1 MTGNSPTPSRD
12 DTDAFSS
19 DTSCELFEMANS
31 PPTITSPGGVTDCCS
46 PGTEE
51 MKGAFI
57 DDTWGI
63 NEYTDFFESIPPW
76 LWDANELYKGMPCYC
91 TVYDRS
97 IILCTVYG
105 GLCKCKESK
114 LCDQKIPPH
123 TYNLL

>member
-31 PPTITSPGGVTDCCS
+31 PPTITSPGGVTDCCN

-51 MKGAFI
+51 MKGALI

-97 IILCTVYG
+97 IILCAVYG

-114 LCDQKIPPH
+114 L
-123 TYNLL
+123 